1 MCGVVRVA
9 ATVPVFLVGAY
20 RPLKRDHYYYYEY
33 PCYGHVAHEEGGVL
47 WRTRLGKGSEN
58 GRRTCTD
65 GRISEGRSHCL
76 CLINLPDELR
86 YSVQLTQATGAETRL
101 VDPPELTF
109 SKMCTRDVT
118 AEGCP
123 LAYIQGTAHA
133 ALGSEP
139 TPPLHLGLYDSSS
152 WGLHVTTKKITQNK
166 ISLVRDG
173 W

>member
-33 PCYGHVAHEEGGVL
+33 PCYGHVAHEEGIV
-47 WRTRLGKGSEN
+47 LGKV
-58 GRRTCTD
+58 RRMVVAHVPMED
-65 GRISEGRSHCL
+65 IISEGRSHCL